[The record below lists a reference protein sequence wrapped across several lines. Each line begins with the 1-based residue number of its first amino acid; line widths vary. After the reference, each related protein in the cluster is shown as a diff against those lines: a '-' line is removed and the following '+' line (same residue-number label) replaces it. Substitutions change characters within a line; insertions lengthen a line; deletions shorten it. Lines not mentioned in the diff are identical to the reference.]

1 MDNKNIGL
9 YLSRILSG
17 FYIFNYNNTRYK
29 LVYPDISI
37 KYEAELYAKEEYEN
51 NKFNNWIKEEEIVY
65 ILTDIGVW
73 NPRGDQ
79 QLKNM
84 EKEIDDY
91 KVDLY
96 KSSLNPNKV
105 KSLRQTLSNIKKA
118 YYKNTETRHSLD
130 HLTIEGFSTILKNQY
145 ILVNSIRNMDG
156 SLLFNNLKET
166 DYNILNKISTI
177 INNNIIEMSKLKQIA
192 RSDIW
197 RNYWSANKENIFN
210 KGCINLTDEQKS
222 LIVVTKMY
230 DSAYDHPDCPS
241 DNIIEDDD
249 MFDGWM
255 ISQRK
260 ENEAIKNKNRAEKLL
275 DGKNLGNA
283 QEVFLMAD
291 SKEEADNIYNLNDN
305 RSKHIIN
312 ERNAVVLNSKQEIS
326 DNNLPDVQRNLQ
338 MESNRQFL
346 NRGK

>member
-1 MDNKNIGL
+1 MENKDIGL

-17 FYIFNYNNTRYK
+17 FYIFSFNNTKYK

-37 KYEAELYAKEEYEN
+37 KYEAELYAQEEYDN
-51 NKFNNWIKEEEIVY
+51 NKFNDWIKEEEIVY
-65 ILTDIGVW
+65 LLTDLGMW
-73 NPRGDQ
+73 NPKGDE

-84 EKEIDDY
+84 EKEIDDH
-91 KVDLY
+91 KVNLY
-96 KSSLNPNKV
+96 KSILNPNKV
-105 KSLRQTLSNIKKA
+105 RSIKQNLQQLRKA
-118 YYKNTETRHSLD
+118 YYKNNEIRHSLD

-145 ILVNSIRNMDG
+145 MLIHSIRNMDN

-166 DYNILNKISTI
+166 DYTVLNKISSI

-197 RNYWSANKENIFN
+197 RNYWSANKDNIFN
-210 KGCINLTDEQKS
+210 KACINLTDEQKS

-255 ISQRK
+255 IYQRR
-260 ENEAIKNKNRAEKLL
+260 ENEAIKNKNKAEKLL

-291 SKEEADNIYNLNDN
+291 SREEADNIYNLNN
-305 RSKHIIN
+305 NGSRHIIN
-312 ERNAVVLNSKQEIS
+312 ERNAIILNSKQDIQAT
-326 DNNLPDVQRNLQ
+326 DLPDVQRNLQ
-338 MESNRQFL
+338 MESNRQL
-346 NRGK
+346 LSKGK

>member
-1 MDNKNIGL
+1 MDNKDIGL

-17 FYIFNYNNTRYK
+17 FYVFSYNNTKYK

-51 NKFNNWIKEEEIVY
+51 NKYNNWIKEEEIVY

-73 NPRGDQ
+73 NPKGDQ

-96 KSSLNPNKV
+96 KSVLNPNKV
-105 KSLRQTLSNIKKA
+105 KTIRQTLSNIKAA
-118 YYKNTETRHSLD
+118 YNKNYDTRHSLD
-130 HLTIEGFSTILKNQY
+130 HLTTEGFCTILKNQY
-145 ILVNSIRNMDG
+145 ILVNSIRNMDDN
-156 SLLFNNLKET
+156 LLFNNLKET
-166 DYNILNKISTI
+166 DYTILNKISSI
-177 INNNIIEMSKLKQIA
+177 INSNIIQMSKLKQIA

-197 RNYWSANKENIFN
+197 RNYWSANKDNIFN
-210 KGCINLTDEQKS
+210 KACINLTDEQKS

-255 ISQRK
+255 ISQRR
-260 ENEAIKNKNRAEKLL
+260 ENEALKNKNRADKLL

-283 QEVFLMAD
+283 QEVFLIAN

-305 RSKHIIN
+305 RSRHIIN
-312 ERNAVVLNSKQEIS
+312 ERNAVVLNSNQEIS
-326 DNNLPDVQRNLQ
+326 DNNLPDMQRNLQ